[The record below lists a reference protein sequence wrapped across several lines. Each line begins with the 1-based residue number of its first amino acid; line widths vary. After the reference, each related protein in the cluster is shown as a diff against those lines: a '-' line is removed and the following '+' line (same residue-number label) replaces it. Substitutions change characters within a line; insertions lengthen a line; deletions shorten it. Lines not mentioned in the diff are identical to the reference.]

1 MSGASRWLDA
11 PAPLGPR
18 PATPAAK
25 ASPSAAS
32 AVPRRRVLVERI
44 VPPSVGLC
52 WLGFGLAPSADGGGS
67 GEHTAGLQSRLQ
79 LLCRLLLAKKKTR
92 RSRLPG
98 HAGHHPIRHPD
109 PVLRPRVACS

>member
-18 PATPAAK
+18 PATPAAR

-44 VPPSVGLC
+44 VPPSNGDCAGLGSALLHRRMGGC
-52 WLGFGLAPSADGGGS
+52 EIPLTDPSVSPLAPNIPFVAITSRDHLRSGGRAAD
-67 GEHTAGLQSRLQ
+67 A
-79 LLCRLLLAKKKTR
+79 
-92 RSRLPG
+92 
-98 HAGHHPIRHPD
+98 
-109 PVLRPRVACS
+109 

>member
-18 PATPAAK
+18 PATPAAR

-44 VPPSVGLC
+44 FPAVRGTV
-52 WLGFGLAPSADGGGS
+52 LAWVRPRPAGGWVAVRFRS
-67 GEHTAGLQSRLQ
+67 LTHPWR
-79 LLCRLLLAKKKTR
+79 RLLRMSPLLTIAFR
-92 RSRLPG
+92 DHMRLSIRPPQQPHPG
-98 HAGHHPIRHPD
+98 FTTSGLTEI
-109 PVLRPRVACS
+109 V

>member
-44 VPPSVGLC
+44 CSSVSGTV
-52 WLGFGLAPSADGGGS
+52 LAWVRPCSTGGWVAVRFRS
-67 GEHTAGLQSRLQ
+67 LTHPWR
-79 LLCRLLLAKKKTR
+79 RLLRISLFVAITFR
-92 RSRLPG
+92 DHLRSGGR
-98 HAGHHPIRHPD
+98 AADAD
-109 PVLRPRVACS
+109 PP